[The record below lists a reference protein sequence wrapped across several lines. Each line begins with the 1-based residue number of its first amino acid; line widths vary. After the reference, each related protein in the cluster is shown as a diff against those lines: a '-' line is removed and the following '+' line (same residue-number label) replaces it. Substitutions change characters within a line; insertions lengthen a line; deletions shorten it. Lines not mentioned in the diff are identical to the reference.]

1 MARTRKKGNPIV
13 SAVVFG
19 IFGIVLLFLG
29 IRTFIGLHGKLLNV
43 TTCDESEVKP
53 GVYVEGT
60 LTYGYGA
67 YVEKTTTYNHTV
79 TKTDGYY
86 YLVDI
91 CDKNEDGSKRDTS
104 KWIGIS
110 ISKSDDAKFDAI
122 SSADDAEPVYITGVI
137 RKNSDKVQ
145 GFLDDYITKYVDAYA
160 QYYGYTPTSEDYAT
174 AKAEAFPYY
183 IEMVDSSDYIFKL
196 VLGAVFLLAAVIM
209 ILKAT
214 RSKNTIS
221 AQVTMTVQAIST
233 ACTLRAAQAAQITA
247 TIHSSMAVQT
257 VAAIHSSTA
266 LQTVAAT
273 ALQNR
278 HRHRR
283 RLTVIRSTHSNRQLQ
298 SRMPTHLILIQQQ
311 AQLHLPLPSVS
322 RKMSNN

>member
-67 YVEKTTTYNHTV
+67 YIEKTTTYNHVV

-221 AQVTMTVQAIST
+221 AS
-233 ACTLRAAQAAQITA
+233 AQPAGTGYYDG
-247 TIHSSMAVQT
+247 TGDFNGVYTPGSMAVQT

>member
-67 YVEKTTTYNHTV
+67 YIEKTTTYNHVV

-122 SSADDAEPVYITGVI
+122 SSADDAEPVYIT
-137 RKNSDKVQ
+137 Q
-145 GFLDDYITKYVDAYA
+145 
-160 QYYGYTPTSEDYAT
+160 E
-174 AKAEAFPYY
+174 
-183 IEMVDSSDYIFKL
+183 SS
-196 VLGAVFLLAAVIM
+196 ART
-209 ILKAT
+209 AT
-214 RSKNTIS
+214 R
-221 AQVTMTVQAIST
+221 
-233 ACTLRAAQAAQITA
+233 CRASLT
-247 TIHSSMAVQT
+247 TTSPSM
-257 VAAIHSSTA
+257 
-266 LQTVAAT
+266 
-273 ALQNR
+273 
-278 HRHRR
+278 
-283 RLTVIRSTHSNRQLQ
+283 STHTHNIMDTLLQVRTMRPQRQKLFL
-298 SRMPTHLILIQQQ
+298 TI
-311 AQLHLPLPSVS
+311 
-322 RKMSNN
+322 

>member
-160 QYYGYTPTSEDYAT
+160 QYYGYTPTSEDYADR
-174 AKAEAFPYY
+174 KGRSF
-183 IEMVDSSDYIFKL
+183 S
-196 VLGAVFLLAAVIM
+196 LLY
-209 ILKAT
+209 
-214 RSKNTIS
+214 RDG
-221 AQVTMTVQAIST
+221 
-233 ACTLRAAQAAQITA
+233 
-247 TIHSSMAVQT
+247 
-257 VAAIHSSTA
+257 
-266 LQTVAAT
+266 
-273 ALQNR
+273 
-278 HRHRR
+278 
-283 RLTVIRSTHSNRQLQ
+283 
-298 SRMPTHLILIQQQ
+298 
-311 AQLHLPLPSVS
+311 
-322 RKMSNN
+322 

>member
-67 YVEKTTTYNHTV
+67 YIEKTTTYNHVV

-110 ISKSDDAKFDAI
+110 ISKS
-122 SSADDAEPVYITGVI
+122 
-137 RKNSDKVQ
+137 
-145 GFLDDYITKYVDAYA
+145 
-160 QYYGYTPTSEDYAT
+160 
-174 AKAEAFPYY
+174 
-183 IEMVDSSDYIFKL
+183 
-196 VLGAVFLLAAVIM
+196 
-209 ILKAT
+209 
-214 RSKNTIS
+214 
-221 AQVTMTVQAIST
+221 
-233 ACTLRAAQAAQITA
+233 QI
-247 TIHSSMAVQT
+247 
-257 VAAIHSSTA
+257 
-266 LQTVAAT
+266 
-273 ALQNR
+273 
-278 HRHRR
+278 
-283 RLTVIRSTHSNRQLQ
+283 
-298 SRMPTHLILIQQQ
+298 
-311 AQLHLPLPSVS
+311 
-322 RKMSNN
+322 

>member
-91 CDKNEDGSKRDTS
+91 CDKNEDGSKETHPSGSEYQSPR
-104 KWIGIS
+104 
-110 ISKSDDAKFDAI
+110 
-122 SSADDAEPVYITGVI
+122 VM
-137 RKNSDKVQ
+137 
-145 GFLDDYITKYVDAYA
+145 
-160 QYYGYTPTSEDYAT
+160 TPN
-174 AKAEAFPYY
+174 
-183 IEMVDSSDYIFKL
+183 L
-196 VLGAVFLLAAVIM
+196 
-209 ILKAT
+209 T
-214 RSKNTIS
+214 RSHLL
-221 AQVTMTVQAIST
+221 TMRNQST
-233 ACTLRAAQAAQITA
+233 
-247 TIHSSMAVQT
+247 
-257 VAAIHSSTA
+257 
-266 LQTVAAT
+266 
-273 ALQNR
+273 
-278 HRHRR
+278 
-283 RLTVIRSTHSNRQLQ
+283 
-298 SRMPTHLILIQQQ
+298 
-311 AQLHLPLPSVS
+311 
-322 RKMSNN
+322 